1 MTGAELVKALK
12 ESGTGKDKLNVAR
25 KILKSDPTITG
36 QKLALAMKASG
47 VSNATLKKCEDLI
60 NFGAVQP
67 EIEQKEIDIEDEIL
81 LEAATAPSK

>member
-1 MTGAELVKALK
+1 MTGAELVKSLK

-25 KILKSDPTITG
+25 KILKGDPTVSAE
-36 QKLALAMKASG
+36 QLAKSLKASG

-67 EIEQKEIDIEDEIL
+67 EVEQQEIDIEDEIL
-81 LEAATAPSK
+81 LEAATAPRK